1 MITLF
6 EQTETETGL
15 GSSLTRGDNFQE
27 PLCALDAPKKPSTT
41 YPMNIFVNHFKTAF
55 NETISMKRFL
65 SVLLSVVAFA
75 WTVSAQSDPN
85 ARRDNILGVYLGEQ
99 HGDVFKAR
107 ITKSDDGAYMC
118 QIFWMENDRKA
129 DGSKRLDTKNPDK
142 SLRGVPCDEVVL
154 FSGLKYNEK
163 KLCWD
168 GTKIYD
174 PQRGF
179 KAALSA
185 KFTEEDTLRLTGTVM
200 GISGHFNWKKLE

>member
-6 EQTETETGL
+6 EQIEIKTGFENL
-15 GSSLTRGDNFQE
+15 LAWGDNFQE
-27 PLCALDAPKKPSTT
+27 PLCTLVVPKKSSTT
-41 YPMNIFVNHFKTAF
+41 YPINIFVNHFKTAF

-75 WTVSAQSDPN
+75 WAVSAQADLN

-107 ITKSDDGAYMC
+107 ITKSDDGTYMC
-118 QIFWMENDRKA
+118 QIFWMENDREA

-168 GTKIYD
+168 GKKIYD

-185 KFTEEDTLRLTGTVM
+185 KFTEESILRLTGTVM